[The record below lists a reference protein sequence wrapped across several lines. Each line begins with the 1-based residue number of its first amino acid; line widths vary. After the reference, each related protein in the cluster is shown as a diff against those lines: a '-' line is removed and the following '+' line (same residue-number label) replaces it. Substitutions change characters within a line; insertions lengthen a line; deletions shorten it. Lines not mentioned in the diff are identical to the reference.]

1 MKRPNDLYG
10 RPWSEREYILV
21 LDSYFAHKGEPLHH
35 LSAYVKEMAAL
46 LGRTPASIAMR
57 LENYASIDPEETG
70 QKGLGNI
77 GPMGKKVFSDWNA
90 KRDHLKSVAEV
101 LAREERVPE
110 QLNLFEPEPAII
122 PQAFGK
128 YELLDIIGSGALG
141 VVYSC
146 LDVESNTKRAIKVI
160 KAEKLGDKES
170 LHRFLREIRAVK
182 AVNHPNIIKLHEDNI
197 DTEKDFPAYVMELA
211 DANLTAYATVMS
223 AVAGGNRPRSGLE
236 PQESICIIRSI
247 LSAIKTLHANKPRII
262 HRDINPNNIL
272 RLSDGSW
279 VLSDFSLVK
288 FLQTAPLSTSFLTTA
303 QAGWGTAYYTAPE
316 QYRNF
321 ADADEKADIYAVG
334 ILIWELFTSSTP
346 PPDRS
351 DLGLSPKLSVL
362 VSRATARD
370 PQKRFATI
378 SDLSDDFESAVVS
391 DQYPTN
397 TSAASK

>member
-1 MKRPNDLYG
+1 
-10 RPWSEREYILV
+10 
-21 LDSYFAHKGEPLHH
+21 
-35 LSAYVKEMAAL
+35 
-46 LGRTPASIAMR
+46 
-57 LENYASIDPEETG
+57 
-70 QKGLGNI
+70 
-77 GPMGKKVFSDWNA
+77 
-90 KRDHLKSVAEV
+90 
-101 LAREERVPE
+101 
-110 QLNLFEPEPAII
+110 
-122 PQAFGK
+122 
-128 YELLDIIGSGALG
+128 
-141 VVYSC
+141 
-146 LDVESNTKRAIKVI
+146 
-160 KAEKLGDKES
+160 
-170 LHRFLREIRAVK
+170 
-182 AVNHPNIIKLHEDNI
+182 
-197 DTEKDFPAYVMELA
+197 
-211 DANLTAYATVMS
+211 
-223 AVAGGNRPRSGLE
+223 
-236 PQESICIIRSI
+236 
-247 LSAIKTLHANKPRII
+247 
-262 HRDINPNNIL
+262 
-272 RLSDGSW
+272 
-279 VLSDFSLVK
+279 LSDFSLVK